1 MKHILSGLF
10 VVFGF
15 WIAVSVSAFSEPLQS
30 ASDFSFK
37 SLSGEVV
44 SKKSLAGQPTLLMF
58 WASWCG
64 VCQGELPKLK
74 ALYEEKRGKGLA
86 IVAVGV
92 HDKQSNI
99 INYVANHSETF
110 TFPVAYD
117 FKNEAPES
125 FGIRGVPKF
134 VLLDKD
140 GAIVLT
146 HTGGG
151 FMKDP
156 ALMKYIQAF

>member
-1 MKHILSGLF
+1 MKRILLGLLI
-10 VVFGF
+10 VMGF
-15 WIAVSVSAFSEPLQS
+15 SIGGGVSAFSELAPPTP
-30 ASDFSFK
+30 DFTVS
-37 SLSGEVV
+37 SLSGEVI
-44 SKKSLAGQPTLLMF
+44 SNKSLAGKPTLLMF

-74 ALYEEKRGKGLA
+74 ALYEENNKKGLA
-86 IVAVGV
+86 VLAVGV

-99 INYVANHSETF
+99 IRYVANHSETF

-117 FKNEAPES
+117 SKNKMPET

-134 VLLDKD
+134 VLLDKE
-140 GAIVLT
+140 GNVLLT

-151 FMKDP
+151 FMQNPDLAKF
-156 ALMKYIQAF
+156 LQAF